1 MQEGI
6 SGKIAHFFINSKLT
20 ILLMVAL
27 MIIGVYSSFLI
38 PREEEP
44 QINVP
49 MADVMVG
56 YPGASP
62 TEVESRV
69 AKPLEK
75 IISNIKGVEHVHTM
89 AMNGQAMLIVQFYV
103 GQDVER
109 SYVKL
114 YDELAKH
121 EDMFPKGVYKPIV
134 KTRSIDDVPM
144 LGLTLW
150 SETQDDF
157 QLRQIAE
164 EVTSEI
170 EKVKDVAI
178 TKEIGGSNRELKVIL
193 DKDKMAENGVD
204 ALGIMQMIQANNGSS
219 QSGSFVQNDQEYLV
233 TTGQFLSNAEDVE
246 NLVVGVNKN
255 LPVYLKQVAK
265 VQDGPSTARS
275 YVSFGYG
282 KANEKFKTAKS
293 EYPAVTIS
301 IGKVKGADAMKI
313 SEKIIDKVAHL
324 KKNLIPDDVHVEVT
338 RNYGETASHKVGE
351 LLLHLGI
358 AIIAVTILV
367 ILAMGWRG
375 GLVVF
380 FSVPL
385 TFALTL
391 FAYYLLGYTLN
402 RITLFALVFVVGIVV
417 DDSIIIAENMHRHFK
432 MKRLPFKQAAIYA
445 INEVGNP
452 TILATFTVIAAI
464 LPMAFVSGMM
474 GPYMSPM
481 PIGASIAMLL
491 SLFVALTVTP
501 YLGYHL
507 LQETHNKESLSSTKI
522 KKWVPDDQNLNNISE
537 EKDEQQHKHEE
548 GMETSFIYKIYNKL
562 ERPLLESSSKRRIL
576 LAVTVVLLFGSV
588 LMFFTKS
595 VVVKMLPFDDKNEF
609 QVVIDMPEGTT
620 LERTTAVTKE
630 IAQYLSTKPE
640 VVNYQNYIGTSAPI
654 TFNGLV
660 RHYDMRGGSNMADIQ
675 VNLLQKEDRD
685 LQSHDIA
692 KAMRP
697 DIQKI
702 AKKYGANVKIIEVP
716 PGPPV
721 LSTLV
726 AEIYGPNYK
735 EQIKV
740 ANQVKTILQNTSD
753 IVDIDWM
760 VEDNQTEYKLEVDK
774 EKAMLNGIAP
784 QQVVGNLTYLLKEYP
799 VSNLYDENS
808 YDNVGIVLSLDD
820 KDKTSLQDIQS
831 LKIKGSQGNMIPVSD
846 LVKVVRDTLQKTI
859 YRKDQ
864 KRVVYVTA
872 DMAGALESPVYA
884 ILGMNE
890 KLAKMNVPKGY
901 KVNELYMEQPTDES
915 DFTVKWDGEWQI
927 TLEVFRDLG
936 VAFLVV
942 IVIIYM
948 LIVGWFQNFKTPMV
962 MMLAIPLSLI
972 GIVFGHWL
980 LSAYFTATSFIGMI
994 ALAGV
999 MVRNSV
1005 LLIDFIEIRLN
1016 EGIPLKQ
1023 AIIEAGAVRTTPIL
1037 LTTGAVVIGASIILF
1052 DPIFQGLAISL
1063 VFGAV
1068 VSTVL
1073 TLLVVPVIYYIT
1085 ERKKWEK

>member
-1 MQEGI
+1 MQEGL
-6 SGKIAHFFINSKLT
+6 SGKIANIFINSKLT

-27 MIIGVYSSFLI
+27 MAIGIYSSFLI

-44 QINVP
+44 QIIVP
-49 MADVMVG
+49 MADVLVG

-62 TEVESRV
+62 TEIESRV
-69 AKPLEK
+69 VKPLEK
-75 IISNIKGVEHVHTM
+75 IISNIKGVQHVHSI
-89 AMNGQAMLIVQFYV
+89 AMNGQSMIIVQFYV
-103 GQDVER
+103 GENTED

-114 YDELAKH
+114 YDELMRH
-121 EDMFPKGVYKPIV
+121 QGMFPPGVTQPLI

-144 LGLTLW
+144 LGLTFW
-150 SETQDDF
+150 SENYNDF
-157 QLRQIAE
+157 QIRQIAE

-170 EKVKDVAI
+170 EKVKDVSI
-178 TKEIGGSNRELKVIL
+178 TKVIGGRNRQLKVVL

-204 ALGIMQMIQANNGSS
+204 ALGIMQLIQANNSSS
-219 QSGSFVQNDQEYLV
+219 QSGSFLSGDQEYLI
-233 TTGQFLSNAEDVE
+233 TTGKFLTSAEDVN
-246 NLVVGVNKN
+246 NLVVGVYKN
-255 LPVYLKQVAK
+255 MPVYLKQVADI
-265 VQDGPSTARS
+265 QDGPETPNN

-282 KANEKFKTAKS
+282 KGNEKFAENPG
-293 EYPAVTIS
+293 EYSAVTLS
-301 IGKVKGADAMKI
+301 VAKVKGADAMKI
-313 SEKIIDKVAHL
+313 SDKILQKVDQL
-324 KKNLIPDDVHVEVT
+324 KLNLIPTDVHVTIT

-351 LLLHLGI
+351 LLLHLGV
-358 AIIAVTILV
+358 AILAVTILV
-367 ILAMGWRG
+367 MLAMGWRG

-391 FAYYLLGYTLN
+391 FSYYLLGYTLN

-481 PIGASIAMLL
+481 PIGASIAMIL

-507 LQETHNKESLSSTKI
+507 LQEKEKEEH
-522 KKWVPDDQNLNNISE
+522 KKEDGLENGI
-537 EKDEQQHKHEE
+537 
-548 GMETSFIYKIYNKL
+548 IYKIYKKI
-562 ERPLLESSSKRRIL
+562 EQPLLDNGKIRW
-576 LAVTVVLLFGSV
+576 VTLGIIGVLLLGSV

-595 VVVKMLPFDDKNEF
+595 VAVKMLPFDNKNEF

-620 LERTTAVTKE
+620 LERTAVVTKE
-630 IAQYLSTKPE
+630 ISQYLSTVPE

-660 RHYDMRGGSNMADIQ
+660 RHYDIRGGSNMADIQ
-675 VNLLQKEDRD
+675 VNLLPKGERD
-685 LQSHDIA
+685 LQSHDVA
-692 KAMRP
+692 KKVRP
-697 DIQKI
+697 EIKKI
-702 AKKYGANVKIIEVP
+702 SKKYGANVKLVEVP

-726 AEIYGPNYK
+726 AEVYGPDYK

-740 ANQVKTILQNTSD
+740 AYQVKEILKNTTD
-753 IVDIDWM
+753 VVDIDWM
-760 VEDNQTEYKLEVDK
+760 LEDVQIEYKLEVDK

-784 QQVVGNLTYLLKEYP
+784 QQVVENLTYLLKEYP
-799 VSNLYDENS
+799 ISYLYDENS
-808 YDNVGIVLSLDD
+808 FDEVDIVLSINDA
-820 KDKTSLQDIQS
+820 DKTSLQDIQNI
-831 LKIKGSQGNMIPVSD
+831 KIKGNQGNLVPISD
-846 LVKVVRDTLQKTI
+846 LVSIKQDTLQKTI
-859 YRKDQ
+859 FRKDQ
-864 KRVVYVTA
+864 KQVVYITA
-872 DMAGALESPVYA
+872 DMAGGLESPVYA
-884 ILGMNE
+884 ILGMKE
-890 KLAKMNVPKGY
+890 KLQEIKLPKGY
-901 KVNELYMEQPTDES
+901 KLNELYLEQPSDES

-936 VAFLVV
+936 TAFLVV
-942 IVIIYM
+942 IIIIYM

-962 MMLAIPLSLI
+962 MMLAIPLSLV
-972 GIVFGHWL
+972 GIVLGHWL
-980 LSAYFTATSFIGMI
+980 FGAFFTATSFIGMI

-1016 EGIPLKQ
+1016 DGVPLKQ
-1023 AIIEAGAVRTTPIL
+1023 AIIDAGAVRTTPIL

-1063 VFGAV
+1063 VAGAI
-1068 VSTVL
+1068 VSTLL
-1073 TLLVVPVIYYIT
+1073 TLIVVPMIYYMT
-1085 ERKKWEK
+1085 EKKKWEK

>member
-6 SGKIAHFFINSKLT
+6 SGKIAQAFMNSKLT
-20 ILLMVAL
+20 ILLMIGL

-49 MADVMVG
+49 MADIMVG

-62 TEVESRV
+62 KEVESRV

-121 EDMFPKGVYKPIV
+121 ENMFPQGVYKPMV

-144 LGLTLW
+144 LGITLW
-150 SETQDDF
+150 SEKQDDY

-178 TKEIGGSNRELKVIL
+178 TKEIGGNNRELKVIL
-193 DKDKMAENGVD
+193 DKDRMSENGVD

-219 QSGSFVQNDQEYLV
+219 QSGSFVENDEEFLV

-255 LPVYLKQVAK
+255 MPVYLKQVATIT
-265 VQDGPSTARS
+265 DGPSTPRS

-282 KANEKFKTAKS
+282 KANEQFKTAKS

-301 IGKVKGADAMKI
+301 VGKVKGADAMKI
-313 SEKIIDKVAHL
+313 SDKILTKVEQL
-324 KKNLIPDDVHVEVT
+324 KKTIIPDDVHVEVT

-358 AIIAVTILV
+358 AIIAVTVLV

-507 LQETHNKESLSSTKI
+507 LQEKE
-522 KKWVPDDQNLNNISE
+522 
-537 EKDEQQHKHEE
+537 EQAHKHAE
-548 GMETSFIYKIYNKL
+548 GLETNLIYKIYSKI
-562 ERPLLESSSKRRIL
+562 ERPFLDNSFKRRLL
-576 LAVTVVLLFGSV
+576 LAGTVVLLMGSI

-595 VVVKMLPFDDKNEF
+595 VVVKMLPFDNKNEF
-609 QVVIDMPEGTT
+609 QVVIDMPEGST
-620 LERTTAVTKE
+620 LERTSAVTRE
-630 IAQYLSTKPE
+630 IAQYVSTQPE
-640 VVNYQNYIGTSAPI
+640 VVNYQNYVGTSAPI

-675 VNLLQKEDRD
+675 VNLLHKEDRD

-697 DIQKI
+697 EIQKI
-702 AKKYGANVKIIEVP
+702 AKKYGANVKLIEVP

-726 AEIYGPNYK
+726 AEIYGPDYE

-740 ANQVKTILQNTSD
+740 AQQVQTILQNTTD

-760 VEDNQTEYKLEVDK
+760 VEDHQTEFRLEVDK

-808 YDNVGIVLSLDD
+808 NDNVSIVLSLDD
-820 KDKTSLQDIQS
+820 KDKTSLQDIQN
-831 LKIKGSQGNMIPVSD
+831 LKIKGNQGNMIPISD
-846 LVKVVRDTLQKTI
+846 LVKVRKDTLQKTI

-872 DMAGALESPVYA
+872 DMAGTLESPVYA

-890 KLAKMNVPKGY
+890 KLSKMKIPKGY
-901 KVNELYMEQPTDES
+901 KINELYMEQPTDES
-915 DFTVKWDGEWQI
+915 DYTVKWDGEWQI

-936 VAFLVV
+936 VAFMVV

-948 LIVGWFQNFKTPMV
+948 LIVGWFQNFKTPIV

-972 GIVFGHWL
+972 GIVLGHWML
-980 LSAYFTATSFIGMI
+980 NAYFTATSFIGMI

-1016 EGIPLKQ
+1016 EGVALKQ

-1063 VFGAV
+1063 VAGAI

-1073 TLLVVPVIYYIT
+1073 TLIVVPLIYYIT
-1085 ERKKWEK
+1085 ERKKWETNSLSEKEESGAANQ

>member
-49 MADVMVG
+49 MADVMVD

-89 AMNGQAMLIVQFYV
+89 AMNSQAMLIVQFYV

-121 EDMFPKGVYKPIV
+121 EDMFPKGVYKPMV

-255 LPVYLKQVAK
+255 MPVYLKQVAT

-313 SEKIIDKVAHL
+313 SAKIIDKVEQL
-324 KKNLIPDDVHVEVT
+324 KKNLIPTDVHVEVT

-507 LQETHNKESLSSTKI
+507 LQEKE
-522 KKWVPDDQNLNNISE
+522 
-537 EKDEQQHKHEE
+537 EQEHKHEE
-548 GMETSFIYKIYNKL
+548 GMETSWVYKIYNKL
-562 ERPLLESSSKRRIL
+562 ERPLLDSNSKRRIL
-576 LAVTVVLLFGSV
+576 LVVTVVLLIGSV
-588 LMFFTKS
+588 TMFFTKS
-595 VVVKMLPFDDKNEF
+595 VVVKMLPFDNKNEF

-630 IAQYLSTKPE
+630 IAQYLSTKPQ

-675 VNLLQKEDRD
+675 VNLLHKEDRD

-692 KAMRP
+692 KLMRP

-726 AEIYGPNYK
+726 AEIYGPDYK

-740 ANQVKTILQNTSD
+740 ANQVKTILENTSD

-799 VSNLYDENS
+799 ISNLYDENS
-808 YDNVGIVLSLDD
+808 NDNVGIVLSLDD
-820 KDKTSLQDIQS
+820 KDKTSLQDIQN

-846 LVKVVRDTLQKTI
+846 LVKVVQDTLQKTI
-859 YRKDQ
+859 FRKDQ

-884 ILGMNE
+884 ILGINE

-1016 EGIPLKQ
+1016 EGVPLKQ

-1073 TLLVVPVIYYIT
+1073 TLLVVPIIYYIT
-1085 ERKKWEK
+1085 ERKKWEKN

>member
-1 MQEGI
+1 MKEGI
-6 SGKIAHFFINSKLT
+6 SGKIAHFFIHSKLT
-20 ILLMVAL
+20 VLLMVAL

-56 YPGASP
+56 YPGASSA
-62 TEVESRV
+62 EVESRV
-69 AKPLEK
+69 IKPLEK
-75 IISNIKGVEHVHTM
+75 IIGNIKGVEHIHSM
-89 AMNGQAMLIVQFYV
+89 AMNGQGMIIVQFYV
-103 GQDVER
+103 GQDIER

-114 YDELAKH
+114 YDELMKH
-121 EDMFPKGVYKPIV
+121 EHEFPQGVYKPIV

-150 SETQDDF
+150 SEKYNDF
-157 QLRQIAE
+157 ELRQIAE

-178 TKEIGGSNRELKVIL
+178 TKEIGGRNREVKVIL
-193 DKDKMAENGVD
+193 DKDKMAETGVD
-204 ALGIMQMIQANNGSS
+204 PLGIMQMIQANNGSS
-219 QSGSFVQNDQEYLV
+219 QSGALVHGDQEYLV
-233 TTGQFLSNAEDVE
+233 TTGQFLQTAEDIE
-246 NLVVGVNKN
+246 ELVVGVYQNR
-255 LPVYLKQVAK
+255 PVYLKQVAT
-265 VQDGPSTARS
+265 VEDGPSTPRS

-282 KANEKFKTAKS
+282 KANEKGKGNPS
-293 EYPAVTIS
+293 DYPAVTIS
-301 IGKVKGADAMKI
+301 VAKVKGADAMKI
-313 SEKIIDKVAHL
+313 SEKISTKVEAL
-324 KKNLIPDDVHVEVT
+324 KKTIIPNDVHVEVT

-351 LLLHLGI
+351 LLMHLGI
-358 AIIAVTILV
+358 AIIAVTVLV
-367 ILAMGWRG
+367 MLAMGWRG

-380 FSVPL
+380 LSVPL

-391 FAYYLLGYTLN
+391 FSYYLLGYTLN

-432 MKRLPFKQAAIYA
+432 MNRLPFKQAAIFA

-491 SLFVALTVTP
+491 SLFVALTITP
-501 YLGYHL
+501 YLGYHF
-507 LQETHNKESLSSTKI
+507 LQEKEE
-522 KKWVPDDQNLNNISE
+522 NE
-537 EKDEQQHKHEE
+537 HKAEE
-548 GMETSFIYKIYNKL
+548 GLETSWIYKVYNKL
-562 ERPLLESSSKRRIL
+562 ERPFLESSKKRRWMLGI
-576 LAVTVVLLFGSV
+576 TVLLLLGSV
-588 LMFFTKS
+588 TMFFTKS
-595 VVVKMLPFDDKNEF
+595 VAVKMLPFDNKNEF

-620 LERTTAVTKE
+620 LERTAVVTQE
-630 IAQYLSTKPE
+630 IAQYLSTVPE

-675 VNLLQKEDRD
+675 VNLLHKEERD
-685 LQSHDIA
+685 PQSHEIA
-692 KAMRP
+692 KRVRP
-697 DIQKI
+697 EIVKI
-702 AKKYGANVKIIEVP
+702 AKRYGAHVKIIEVP

-726 AEIYGPNYK
+726 AEIYGPDYK

-740 ANQVKTILQNTSD
+740 ANQVKTILHQTPD

-760 VEDNQTEYKLEVDK
+760 VEEPQTEYHLEVDK

-799 VSNLYDENS
+799 VSNLYDETS
-808 YDNVGIVLSLDD
+808 HDNVGIVLSLDD
-820 KDKTSLQDIQS
+820 KDKSSLDDIGA
-831 LKIKGSQGNMIPVSD
+831 LKIKGSHGNVVPVSD
-846 LVKVVRDTLQKTI
+846 LIQIKKDTLQKTI
-859 YRKDQ
+859 FRKDQ

-890 KLAKMNVPKGY
+890 KLQKIKLPAGY
-901 KVNELYMEQPTDES
+901 SVSDLYMGQPEDES
-915 DFTVKWDGEWQI
+915 NFTVKWDGEWQI

-936 VAFLVV
+936 TAFLVV
-942 IVIIYM
+942 IIIIYM
-948 LIVGWFQNFKTPMV
+948 LIVGWFQNFKTPIV
-962 MMLAIPLSLI
+962 MMLAIPLSLV
-972 GIVFGHWL
+972 GIVLGHWL
-980 LSAYFTATSFIGMI
+980 LGAFFTATSFIGMI

-1005 LLIDFIEIRLN
+1005 LLIDFIEIRLH

-1023 AIIEAGAVRTTPIL
+1023 AIIDAGAVRTTPIL

-1063 VFGAV
+1063 VAGAI
-1068 VSTVL
+1068 VSTLL
-1073 TLLVVPVIYYIT
+1073 TLIVVPLIYYIT
-1085 ERKKWEK
+1085 ERKKWENN

>member
-1 MQEGI
+1 
-6 SGKIAHFFINSKLT
+6 
-20 ILLMVAL
+20 
-27 MIIGVYSSFLI
+27 
-38 PREEEP
+38 
-44 QINVP
+44 
-49 MADVMVG
+49 
-56 YPGASP
+56 
-62 TEVESRV
+62 
-69 AKPLEK
+69 
-75 IISNIKGVEHVHTM
+75 
-89 AMNGQAMLIVQFYV
+89 
-103 GQDVER
+103 
-109 SYVKL
+109 
-114 YDELAKH
+114 
-121 EDMFPKGVYKPIV
+121 
-134 KTRSIDDVPM
+134 
-144 LGLTLW
+144 
-150 SETQDDF
+150 
-157 QLRQIAE
+157 
-164 EVTSEI
+164 
-170 EKVKDVAI
+170 
-178 TKEIGGSNRELKVIL
+178 VIL

-219 QSGSFVQNDQEYLV
+219 QSGAFVENDQEYLLK
-233 TTGQFLSNAEDVE
+233 TGQFLENTEDVE
-246 NLVVGVNKN
+246 NLVVGINKN
-255 LPVYLKQVAK
+255 MPVYLKQVAK
-265 VQDGPSTARS
+265 VQDGAATAGS
-275 YVSFGYG
+275 YVSFGFG
-282 KANEKFKTAKS
+282 KANEKFKTAPS
-293 EYPAVTIS
+293 EYPAVTIAV
-301 IGKVKGADAMKI
+301 GKVKGADAMKI
-313 SEKIIDKVAHL
+313 SEKIIEKIEHL
-324 KKNLIPDDVHVEVT
+324 KKTVISDDVHVEVT
-338 RNYGETASHKVGE
+338 RNYGETASDKVGE

-358 AIIAVTILV
+358 AIIAVTVLV
-367 ILAMGWRG
+367 MLAMGWRG

-481 PIGASIAMLL
+481 PIGASIAMIL

-507 LQETHNKESLSSTKI
+507 LQGKE
-522 KKWVPDDQNLNNISE
+522 
-537 EKDEQQHKHEE
+537 EQDHKEAE
-548 GMETSFIYKIYNKL
+548 GMETSWIYKMYNKI
-562 ERPLLESSSKRRIL
+562 ERPFLDSSPKRRLL

-595 VVVKMLPFDDKNEF
+595 VVVKMLPFDNKNEF

-620 LERTTAVTKE
+620 LERTSAVTRE
-630 IAQYLSTKPE
+630 IAQYLATKPE

-660 RHYDMRGGSNMADIQ
+660 RHYDLRGGSNMADIQ
-675 VNLLQKEDRD
+675 VNLLHKEERD
-685 LQSHDIA
+685 LQSHEIA

-697 DIQKI
+697 EIQKI
-702 AKKYGANVKIIEVP
+702 AKKYGANVKLIEVP

-740 ANQVKTILQNTSD
+740 ADQVDT
-753 IVDIDWM
+753 DWM
-760 VEDNQTEYKLEVDK
+760 VEDNQTEYRLEIDK

-808 YDNVGIVLSLDD
+808 NDNVGIVLSLDD
-820 KDKTSLQDIQS
+820 KDKTSLKDIQN
-831 LKIKGSQGNMIPVSD
+831 LKIKGSQGNMVAVID
-846 LVKVVRDTLQKTI
+846 LVKVVKDTLQKTI

-872 DMAGALESPVYA
+872 DMAGTLESPVYA

-890 KLAKMNVPKGY
+890 KLTKIKVPEGY

-936 VAFLVV
+936 VAFMVV

-972 GIVFGHWL
+972 GIVLGHWL
-980 LSAYFTATSFIGMI
+980 LNAYFTATSFIGMI

-1016 EGIPLKQ
+1016 DGIPLKQ

-1063 VFGAV
+1063 VAGAI
-1068 VSTVL
+1068 VSTIL
-1073 TLLVVPVIYYIT
+1073 TLIVVPLIYYIT
-1085 ERKKWEK
+1085 ERKKWEN

>member
-6 SGKIAHFFINSKLT
+6 SGKIAQAFMNSKLT
-20 ILLMVAL
+20 ILLMIGL

-49 MADVMVG
+49 MADIMVG

-62 TEVESRV
+62 KEVESRV

-121 EDMFPKGVYKPIV
+121 ENMFPQGVYKPMV

-144 LGLTLW
+144 LGITLW
-150 SETQDDF
+150 SEKQDDY

-178 TKEIGGSNRELKVIL
+178 TKEIGGNNRELKVIL
-193 DKDKMAENGVD
+193 DKDRMSENGVD

-219 QSGSFVQNDQEYLV
+219 QSGSFVENDEEFLV

-255 LPVYLKQVAK
+255 MPVYLKQVATIT
-265 VQDGPSTARS
+265 DGPSTPRS

-282 KANEKFKTAKS
+282 KANEQFKTAKS

-301 IGKVKGADAMKI
+301 VGKVKGADAMKI
-313 SEKIIDKVAHL
+313 SDKILTKVEQL
-324 KKNLIPDDVHVEVT
+324 KKTIIPDDVHVEVT

-358 AIIAVTILV
+358 AIIAVTVLV

-507 LQETHNKESLSSTKI
+507 LQEKE
-522 KKWVPDDQNLNNISE
+522 
-537 EKDEQQHKHEE
+537 EQAHKHAE
-548 GMETSFIYKIYNKL
+548 GLETNLIYKIYSKI
-562 ERPLLESSSKRRIL
+562 ERPFLDNSFKIRLL
-576 LAVTVVLLFGSV
+576 LAGTAVLLMGSI

-595 VVVKMLPFDDKNEF
+595 VVVKMLPFDNKNEF
-609 QVVIDMPEGTT
+609 QVVIDMPEGST
-620 LERTTAVTKE
+620 LERTSAVTRE
-630 IAQYLSTKPE
+630 IAQYVSTQPE
-640 VVNYQNYIGTSAPI
+640 VVNYQNYVGTSAPI

-675 VNLLQKEDRD
+675 VNLLHKEDRD

-697 DIQKI
+697 EIQKI
-702 AKKYGANVKIIEVP
+702 AKKYGANVKLIEVP

-726 AEIYGPNYK
+726 AEIYGPDYE

-740 ANQVKTILQNTSD
+740 AQQVQTILQNTTD

-760 VEDNQTEYKLEVDK
+760 VEDHQTEFRLEVDK

-808 YDNVGIVLSLDD
+808 NDNVSIVLSLDD
-820 KDKTSLQDIQS
+820 KDKTSLQDIQN
-831 LKIKGSQGNMIPVSD
+831 LKIKGSQGNMIPISD
-846 LVKVVRDTLQKTI
+846 LVKVRKDTLQKTI

-872 DMAGALESPVYA
+872 DMAGTLESPVYA

-890 KLAKMNVPKGY
+890 KLSKMKIPKGY
-901 KVNELYMEQPTDES
+901 KINELYMEQPTDES
-915 DFTVKWDGEWQI
+915 DYTVKWDGEWQI

-936 VAFLVV
+936 VAFMVV

-948 LIVGWFQNFKTPMV
+948 LIVGWFQNFKTPIV

-972 GIVFGHWL
+972 GIVLGHWML
-980 LSAYFTATSFIGMI
+980 NAYFTATSFIGMI

-1016 EGIPLKQ
+1016 EGVALKQ

-1063 VFGAV
+1063 VAGAI

-1073 TLLVVPVIYYIT
+1073 TLIVVPLIYYIT
-1085 ERKKWEK
+1085 ERKKWETNSLSEKEESGAANQ